1 MGLPAWASNQ
11 WLCFG
16 LEALETEVRFKQ
28 RGLFLKNTS
37 TNFGQKSTEKTS
49 TLTILNGHNMKIYL

>member
-16 LEALETEVRFKQ
+16 LETLETEVRFKQ
-28 RGLFLKNTS
+28 RGLFLKNIPVPS
-37 TNFGQKSTEKTS
+37 LAKKVQKK
-49 TLTILNGHNMKIYL
+49 HQH